1 MYIVRQK
8 VPNAKTLDFENF
20 CILLQKIALM
30 RFPHVEKFI
39 EEWAQ
44 TPGGK
49 AVVLAAAKAK
59 RAAALAMTAEEMN
72 AGLKNPFSAL
82 GDELI
87 TSIMTTTIITII
99 SNIITTST
107 TNITTIPC
115 IRCPP

>member
-1 MYIVRQK
+1 
-8 VPNAKTLDFENF
+8 
-20 CILLQKIALM
+20 M